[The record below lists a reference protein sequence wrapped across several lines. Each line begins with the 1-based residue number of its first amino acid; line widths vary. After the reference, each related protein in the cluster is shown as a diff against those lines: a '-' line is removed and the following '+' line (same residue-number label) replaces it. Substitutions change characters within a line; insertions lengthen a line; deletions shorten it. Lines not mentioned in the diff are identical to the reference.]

1 MCLQAV
7 LEREDLAQ
15 SYMLAD
21 AECEEVGKPHKQRF
35 QSKL

>member
-1 MCLQAV
+1 MSLQAV

-21 AECEEVGKPHKQRF
+21 FESQEVGKPHKQRY
-35 QSKL
+35 QAKL